1 MRVFIAALSMLLLF
15 PLTAVSQQH
24 NKEEVGKRV
33 TKKYCTLLGDYPD
46 KGINEISAV
55 MLQNAKRSALSEIYE
70 QMIYPTTA
78 AGGFQLTSDIIS
90 DKSLGIIK
98 IEGDPKYYNG
108 PNFGEVCVDI
118 TAYITKPDLEMFKKK
133 DINIKN
139 YCFNNPDVPLK
150 SIRNEARK
158 ASYIE
163 IVSKYNPLLKD
174 IDIEQASRLVHDFD
188 ILSEE
193 LDLNT
198 SAYCMDI
205 KASVIPFELKFASTG
220 RDKESAITKKS
231 YKPGDI
237 VFDFDLEKYAEGDP
251 LSDISNNAMILRG
264 RRTGKLHI
272 GTKFEGDDEI
282 TFKNIVF
289 PSNFILYLDCYMYNK
304 GKVEIKLIDSKNNK
318 ELSFRIDRSEWTI
331 EFPDNKIV
339 SHEIYQHKWYT
350 LKFLYK
356 NDVVKLFAKR
366 ENKKEYTLWGA
377 IINREN
383 NINLDGLVLSLNTKV
398 AYRNI
403 SITAD

>member
-1 MRVFIAALSMLLLF
+1 
-15 PLTAVSQQH
+15 
-24 NKEEVGKRV
+24 
-33 TKKYCTLLGDYPD
+33 
-46 KGINEISAV
+46 
-55 MLQNAKRSALSEIYE
+55 
-70 QMIYPTTA
+70 
-78 AGGFQLTSDIIS
+78 
-90 DKSLGIIK
+90 
-98 IEGDPKYYNG
+98 
-108 PNFGEVCVDI
+108 
-118 TAYITKPDLEMFKKK
+118 
-133 DINIKN
+133 
-139 YCFNNPDVPLK
+139 VPLK

-205 KASVIPFELKFASTG
+205 KASVIPFELEFASTG